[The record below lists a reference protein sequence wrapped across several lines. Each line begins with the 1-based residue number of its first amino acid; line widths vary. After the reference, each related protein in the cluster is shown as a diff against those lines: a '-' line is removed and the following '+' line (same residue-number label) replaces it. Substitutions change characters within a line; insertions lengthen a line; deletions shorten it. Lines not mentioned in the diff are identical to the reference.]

1 MLGVTDFAGVT
12 QTGNVRRHN
21 EDSYLIRNPLFMVAD
36 GVGGAAAGE
45 LASRIA
51 TEEFASL
58 DLERF
63 SGEAALREAIARANR
78 LITQRAADDPSVAG
92 MGTTVVAALVGGD
105 GRVAFAYVGDSRAY
119 LLRGGT
125 LQRLSEDHT
134 LVGELVRKGELSEAD
149 AERHPQR
156 NVITRS
162 LGADA
167 DVEAD
172 TFGLDAQEGDVVLLC
187 SDGLNTMI
195 DEAEIGRLM
204 AEGTDA
210 AGRARNLVR
219 AALAAGGEDNVT
231 AVVFVIG
238 QAADDDEQTS
248 GEHILPDRIDIDDDA
263 PAGRSRARTAAR
275 LSVATVIAVGLAV
288 AAITGL
294 RWSHFVGADQRTGR
308 VAIYQGLPIDLP
320 FGVHLYHETELTPV
334 SFATLS
340 ASQRKALF
348 DHSLHSLADARATVQ
363 PIEAASP

>member
-1 MLGVTDFAGVT
+1 
-12 QTGNVRRHN
+12 
-21 EDSYLIRNPLFMVAD
+21 
-36 GVGGAAAGE
+36 
-45 LASRIA
+45 
-51 TEEFASL
+51 
-58 DLERF
+58 
-63 SGEAALREAIARANR
+63 
-78 LITQRAADDPSVAG
+78 
-92 MGTTVVAALVGGD
+92 VVAALVADGG
-105 GRVAFAYVGDSRAY
+105 RIAFAHVGDSRAY

-204 AEGTDA
+204 ADGGDA
-210 AGRARNLVR
+210 AGRARDLVR

-238 QAADDDEQTS
+238 EAADDDEQTS
-248 GEHILPDRIDIDDDA
+248 GEHILPDRIEIDDDDT
-263 PAGRSRARTAAR
+263 PARRSRARTAVR
-275 LSVATVIAVGLAV
+275 LTVAALIAVGLAV
-288 AAITGL
+288 AAVTGL
-294 RWSHFVGADQRTGR
+294 RWSHFVGADERTGR

-320 FGVHLYHETELTPV
+320 FGVHLYHETELTPI

-348 DHSLHSLADARATVQ
+348 DHSLQSLADARAAVR